1 MNEAETR
8 AELIDPALKAAGWG
22 VVEASRV
29 RHQVITPVPLQGA
42 GVRAVFPLARR

>member
-8 AELIDPALKAAGWG
+8 AELIEPALHAASWG

-29 RHQVITPVPLQGA
+29 CE
-42 GVRAVFPLARR
+42 